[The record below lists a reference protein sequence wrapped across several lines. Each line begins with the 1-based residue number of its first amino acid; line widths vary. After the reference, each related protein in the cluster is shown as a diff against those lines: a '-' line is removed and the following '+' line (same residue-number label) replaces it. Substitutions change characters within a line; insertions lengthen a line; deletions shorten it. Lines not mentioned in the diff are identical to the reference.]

1 MILGIMRNVSYAA
14 GDGGVQTGTVLRA
27 GTVKHPFNLWMDHAY
42 SEASEKIKALVE
54 RRYSRGGRNY
64 AYVTGKAFMYHKKH
78 VPQLLLASAE
88 QIADAPS
95 KDAAALHH
103 AGEAYHLLAA
113 ADAHKRAREVEH
125 KGAAA

>member
-1 MILGIMRNVSYAA
+1 
-14 GDGGVQTGTVLRA
+14 
-27 GTVKHPFNLWMDHAY
+27 
-42 SEASEKIKALVE
+42 
-54 RRYSRGGRNY
+54 
-64 AYVTGKAFMYHKKH
+64 MYHKKH

-103 AGEAYHLLAA
+103 AGEAYHLLDA

>member
-1 MILGIMRNVSYAA
+1 MRNVSYAGA
-14 GDGGVQTGTVLRA
+14 DGSVHTGTVIRA

-78 VPQLLLASAE
+78 LPQILLESVE

-103 AGEAYHLLAA
+103 AGEAYHLVAG
-113 ADAHKRAREVEH
+113 ADAHKRAQGREH
-125 KGAAA
+125 MGAAA

>member
-1 MILGIMRNVSYAA
+1 M
-14 GDGGVQTGTVLRA
+14 DGGVRTGAVVRA
-27 GTVKHPFNLWMDHAY
+27 GTEKHPFNLWMDHAY

-54 RRYSRGGRNY
+54 RRYARGGRNY

-78 VPQLLLASAE
+78 VPQIALESVE

-103 AGEAYHLLAA
+103 AGEAYHLVAA
-113 ADAHKRAREVEH
+113 ADARKRAREREH
-125 KGAAA
+125 GGAAA